1 MTFLNILLV
10 VVGFSSIIFLHELG
24 HFMAARRAGIK
35 CPVFSIG
42 FPLPAFLTNLV
53 RLPERFRNILV
64 FTKGETEWRI
74 GWIPFGGF
82 VQMKGQSD
90 TPTGLDENEDAK
102 DDFRNVSYVNKV
114 LVISGGVIMN
124 AITGVVFFIL
134 AFAVFGVTFIEPE
147 VGGFI
152 LHDGR
157 TGEPTSA
164 WVEGEIKPGDHVLS
178 VNGIPVTDFEDVQYE
193 AFFSTGSVDMKLRR
207 PDGSEYETKVP
218 LNHINPRFDVALP
231 PLLPRTDL
239 LIGDEEAER
248 SNGQLKARD
257 RILKVNGVA
266 VTGFQDLTQ
275 RLTMIEGGTAVT
287 LTVEDADNPGPTK
300 EVQYTPRGRASTAHE
315 HRLGMALEGVLRI
328 DAVRKTGP
336 AGVAGLKRGDVV
348 TAVRRLDSATL
359 RRAEADG
366 WRKVRSASELKQVF
380 AEAANQRL
388 ELQVERADASGK
400 QTMQFALTPQQ
411 DSPGASPTVGVV
423 FSIGDGATSAKP
435 DEDAEP
441 DRSPVLIADVL
452 PGSPA
457 DKAGIQPGDKI
468 AGVIGIDDFIKTGGI
483 FGLMQ
488 KTQKLSITSQLD
500 LALSKVDEAAL
511 EGKPAPPVKL
521 SLIREG
527 STTPIEAAITPVFSG
542 FGSQPLMVIETDILR
557 TPPLTYGFGESIT
570 KGFEVTHKKV
580 VRILETLKGLFSGQ
594 VAITNL
600 AGPVLIAKASYDLTK
615 YGFGT
620 LLFFLGF
627 ISINLAIVNF
637 LPIPV
642 LDGGLFV
649 VATIEKIKGSP
660 LNERVMGYIN
670 FASFIMVIGLML
682 FVVFNDIRNL
692 LPL

>member
-42 FPLPAFLTNLV
+42 FPLPAFLTNTL
-53 RLPERFRNILV
+53 RLPERFRNIFV

-90 TPTGLDENEDAK
+90 TPTGLEDNDKAT

-147 VGGFI
+147 IGGFV

-164 WVEGEIKPGDHVLS
+164 WLDGTIKPGDHVLA

-193 AFFSTGSVDMKLRR
+193 AFFASGSVEMKFRR
-207 PDGSEYETKVP
+207 PDGSEYTTDVP

-239 LIGDEEAER
+239 LIGDAESER
-248 SNGQLKARD
+248 SDGKLNPRD
-257 RILKVNGVA
+257 RILKVNGTPVHG
-266 VTGFQDLTQ
+266 VQELSQ
-275 RLTMIEGGTAVT
+275 QLSVLEGGREVT
-287 LTVEDADNPGPTK
+287 LTVEDSTNPGNPR
-300 EVQYTPRGRASTAHE
+300 EVTYTPRGRVSTAHD
-315 HRLGMALEGVLRI
+315 HRLGMTIAGKMKL
-328 DAVRKTGP
+328 DAVRRNGP
-336 AGVAGLKRGDVV
+336 GGQAGLERGDVIR
-348 TAVRRLDSATL
+348 AIRRADGVPL
-359 RRAEADG
+359 RRAGEDG
-366 WRKVRSASELKQVF
+366 WREVRSSGELKLIF
-380 AEAANQRL
+380 AEAPDVEL
-388 ELQVERADASGK
+388 ELRVERSSAK
-400 QTMQFALTPQQ
+400 EKRELTLNLTPRRET
-411 DSPGASPTVGVV
+411 PGAPPTVGVI
-423 FSIGDGATSAKP
+423 FETGPEDGSTKEGSA
-435 DEDAEP
+435 P
-441 DRSPVLIADVL
+441 DRSPLLVADVI
-452 PGSPA
+452 PGSSA
-457 DKAGIQPGDKI
+457 DRAGLRPGDRI
-468 AGVIGIDDFIKTGGI
+468 VDVVGVDGTLETGGF
-483 FGLMQ
+483 FGLFT
-488 KTQKLSITSQLD
+488 KTTKLSLTNQLD
-500 LALSKVDEAAL
+500 MALAKIDEAAL

-521 SLIREG
+521 SVLRDG
-527 STTPIEAAITPVFSG
+527 SEKPVEVSIAPTFTG
-542 FGSQPLMVIETDILR
+542 FGSQPLMEIEAEILR
-557 TPPLTYGFGESIT
+557 TPPLTFGFTESIT

-594 VAITNL
+594 VSITNL

-649 VATIEKIKGSP
+649 VATIEKLKGSP
-660 LNERVMGYIN
+660 LNERMMGYIN
-670 FASFIMVIGLML
+670 FASFIMVIALML